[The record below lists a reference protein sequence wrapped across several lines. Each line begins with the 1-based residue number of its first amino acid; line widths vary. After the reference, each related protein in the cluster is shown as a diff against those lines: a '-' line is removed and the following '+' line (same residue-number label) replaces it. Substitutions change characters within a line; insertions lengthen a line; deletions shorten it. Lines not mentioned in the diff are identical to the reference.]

1 MRGEPAVVVLSEKTF
16 AELTA
21 SRPSIIDHILD
32 APPWPDDL
40 VEAINAR
47 SGDTGREADL

>member
-1 MRGEPAVVVLSEKTF
+1 MRGEPAVVVLSEKAF

-21 SRPSIIDHILD
+21 SRPTIVDHILD

-40 VEAINAR
+40 VEAINTR
-47 SGDTGREADL
+47 SEDHGRDVDF